1 MPVYLPPRLI
11 LFDGICYL
19 CTGSVRFVI
28 AHDPGARFSFASLQ
42 SAAGQEVLSRFDLPL
57 AGFDSFIYIREGRVY
72 QRSTAALR
80 VARDIGGVWGMLFL
94 FIIIPRPL
102 RDWLYDLVAKNR
114 YSLFGKRDTCMLPT
128 PELQKRF
135 L

>member
-11 LFDGICYL
+11 LFDGICHL

>member
-1 MPVYLPPRLI
+1 MPAYLPPRLI
-11 LFDGICYL
+11 LFDGICHL
-19 CTGSVRFVI
+19 CTGSVLFVI
-28 AHDPGARFSFASLQ
+28 SHDPEGRFSFASLQ
-42 SAAGQEVLSRFDLPL
+42 SAAGQEVLSRYDLPL
-57 AGFDSFIYIREGRVY
+57 AAFDSFIYVREGRVY
-72 QRSTAALR
+72 QRSTAALT
-80 VARDIGGVWGMLFL
+80 VVKDIGGIWKVFYIFM
-94 FIIIPRPL
+94 IIPRPL